1 MMAKSPG
8 MSFNCEETEL
18 DLSYSSRYKDL
29 KLPDA
34 YERLILDVFSGIQIN
49 SLDLMNYMKPG
60 EYLRHYLTRLKQRS
74 QNLLLMSMEAVVQR
88 KVINFVMTGIL
99 STLEHTNGIS
109 QNLLANYKVLNR
121 SKFKMTV
128 LITVEAAMK
137 IFYDSRLTGY
147 QSVI

>member
-74 QNLLLMSMEAVVQR
+74 QNLLLMSMEVVDQ
-88 KVINFVMTGIL
+88 KNQMNSWQI
-99 STLEHTNGIS
+99 GIS
-109 QNLLANYKVLNR
+109 STQGLTDGQSLRRLKQAYK
-121 SKFKMTV
+121 
-128 LITVEAAMK
+128 
-137 IFYDSRLTGY
+137 SRGPKESDKLCHDRDFIYTGTY
-147 QSVI
+147 KWNKPEPAGKL